1 MMMAVSSQYD
11 FSHVKT
17 TAMEIFI
24 YKRKYKRDKKPVC
37 NSFLQELI
45 NQNLTTSTLQ
55 HAKPLL

>member
-17 TAMEIFI
+17 TATAIFI
-24 YKRKYKRDKKPVC
+24 YKRKYKQDKKPVC
-37 NSFLQELI
+37 NSFLPKII
-45 NQNLTTSTLQ
+45 NQNLTTSNLQ